1 MYYRNI
7 LAHVQCLI
15 KRGRLHKHEHIP
27 RVKKPNE
34 PTTLQHQILV
44 YELEQYLDVLWTD
57 EFH

>member
-15 KRGRLHKHEHIP
+15 KRGRLHKHKHIP
-27 RVKKPNE
+27 RVKKNPNE

-44 YELEQYLDVLWTD
+44 YELEQYLDVP
-57 EFH
+57 